1 MAVRHVTR
9 GRLIAVEGNCGPIVA
24 ASAKRLARALRSAQ
38 GRGGVSAW
46 DASGI
51 FTELAAGETGIPGA
65 SARALTLLYAADL
78 AFRRRWQIE
87 PALEAGVSV
96 VAAPYIESAKAL
108 GVAAGLPKRWLDELF
123 RFAPR
128 PDVCYRIKERATS
141 ARAPSRGWGPAPLN
155 KRGGRKGSSGQ
166 EGYSEFFSRALA
178 GSGDATDQAL
188 VLSRSI
194 GYLAALEGRGR
205 CQLFTALSAA
215 SLWRNQTRRRAPD

>member
-24 ASAKRLARALRSAQ
+24 ASAKRLARALQSAQ

-128 PDVCYRIKERATS
+128 PDVCYRIKERA
-141 ARAPSRGWGPAPLN
+141 RL
-155 KRGGRKGSSGQ
+155 KKERGGRKGSSGQ
-166 EGYSEFFSRALA
+166 EGYSEFFARALA
-178 GSGDATDQAL
+178 GSGDATDLAL
-188 VLSRSI
+188 VHSRSI

-205 CQLFTALSAA
+205 CQPFTALSAA
-215 SLWRNQTRRRAPD
+215 ALRGKRATGAFS

>member
-9 GRLIAVEGNCGPIVA
+9 GRLIAIEGNSGPMMA
-24 ASAKRLARALRSAQ
+24 ASAKSLARALRSAD

-51 FTELAAGETGIPGA
+51 FTELAAAETGIPGA
-65 SARALTLLYAADL
+65 SARTLTLLYAADL

-128 PDVCYRIKERATS
+128 PDVCYRIKERE
-141 ARAPSRGWGPAPLN
+141 
-155 KRGGRKGSSGQ
+155 GRKGSSGQ
-166 EGYSEFFSRALA
+166 EGYSEFFARALA
-178 GSGDATDQAL
+178 GSGDAIDLAR
-188 VLSRSI
+188 VRSRSI
-194 GYLAALEGRGR
+194 DYLTSLEGRGR
-205 CQLFTALSAA
+205 CQLFTA
-215 SLWRNQTRRRAPD
+215 RATATLRGKRATGTFS

>member
-1 MAVRHVTR
+1 MAVRHATR

-24 ASAKRLARALRSAQ
+24 ASANDLASALRSVH

-46 DASGI
+46 DSSGI
-51 FTELAAGETGIPGA
+51 FTELAAAGIGIPGA

-87 PALEAGVSV
+87 PALEAGESV

-108 GVAAGLPKRWLDELF
+108 GVGAGLPKRWLDELF

-128 PDVCYRIKERATS
+128 PDVCYCVKERGR
-141 ARAPSRGWGPAPLN
+141 RAA
-155 KRGGRKGSSGQ
+155 SSGQ

-178 GSGDATDQAL
+178 TSGDAIDPAR
-188 VLSRSI
+188 VRSRSI
-194 GYLAALEGRGR
+194 EYLNSLEGRGR
-205 CQLFTALSAA
+205 CQRFTALAVAA
-215 SLWRNQTRRRAPD
+215 LRKDHPGRALR